1 MQAPWALTMLPLS
14 SNQGTPFRMMAALA
28 LPSCAWLKNG
38 AVRYKIEI
46 NNASNGSWN
55 GEITRSSIR

>member
-1 MQAPWALTMLPLS
+1 MLPLS